1 MEGGRPARSASE
13 FGGGAM
19 FGARRSWLFLF
30 PVACLLF
37 LLLSGA
43 AAQSHEGAE
52 ELIRR
57 ANAAFLRDDLT
68 AADQLYAA
76 AEERTADP
84 GLVAFNKAAVLFQKG
99 EFRDAEQHYARVL
112 DDKACPPD
120 RAARA
125 WFNRGTCLLR
135 RGGIAPVYRS
145 AVACFERCLD
155 LNPPDESLR
164 ADARHNLELAKLLW
178 VEANKKADKPETP
191 NTHPPRE
198 ELPEH
203 LPPPLGGPDQEPGAT
218 QPGGTDGPNGQRP
231 TPQPVPA
238 PAPGG
243 HPRETDTKAP
253 GANANLQTLKDTD
266 QVQPLSPE
274 DTREY
279 LKRTAARLE
288 RERQEM
294 LKLLYGP
301 DRPGVRDW

>member
-1 MEGGRPARSASE
+1 
-13 FGGGAM
+13 M

-30 PVACLLF
+30 PVLCLLF
-37 LLLSGA
+37 PLLSGA
-43 AAQSHEGAE
+43 APQSHEGAA

-57 ANAAFLRDDLT
+57 ANAAYLQGDLA

-76 AEERTADP
+76 AEERAADP
-84 GLVAFNKAAVLFQKG
+84 GLVAFNKAAVLFQQEK
-99 EFRDAEQHYARVL
+99 FRDAELHYTRVL
-112 DDKACPPD
+112 DDMACPPD

-135 RGGIAPVYRS
+135 RGGSAPVYRS

-155 LNPPDESLR
+155 LNPADESLR

-178 VEANKKADKPETP
+178 VEANRKADKPETP
-191 NTHPPRE
+191 NRPPQE
-198 ELPEH
+198 ELPDA
-203 LPPPLGGPDQEPGAT
+203 PPPLGGAEQEPGAT
-218 QPGGTDGPNGQRP
+218 EPGGAEGPNGLRP
-231 TPQPVPA
+231 IPKPVPA
-238 PAPGG
+238 PAAGG
-243 HPRETDTKAP
+243 RPWETDTKAP

-279 LKRTAARLE
+279 LRRTAARLE